1 MHIVVMGAGGV
12 GGYFGAKL
20 ARAGE
25 TVTLIARGEHPTAI
39 QRDGLRIRSSVEGE
53 SVVRLA
59 AVEDVRGLSA
69 AEVILFCVKSFDTE
83 TAAERIRP
91 IVGPDTAVL
100 SLQNG
105 IDNEDTID
113 EILGPGHAMGGVAQV
128 FAAIDRP
135 GVIAHHFAGRIIFGE
150 LDRRLTPRAESLAR
164 AFARAAIDAELS
176 TDIRRALW
184 EKYVLICAVAG
195 MTALTRCPIGVIRD
209 TPECWRMLRAI
220 VEEIV
225 ALAAAA
231 KAGLA
236 PGIVDQTMQTAT
248 AIAPGNFSSL
258 YQDLNRSK
266 RLELEAL
273 HGHAVRLGE
282 RFGVATPAVA
292 AVYAAHPTGDLMTR
306 ASSDVSAVKALVGFG
321 AVSLAA
327 TAFAFAGALLA
338 MLAVD
343 PWLTLW
349 ALAPYPAMIVLSK
362 RFNAVVHE
370 RSQAAQDQLGV
381 LSAKVQEYLAGMAV
395 VRAYTLEARATR
407 EFGRENTEYLRRSL
421 ALARSQSSFAPPLG
435 LIAGVGTLIVLW
447 VGGKAVVDG
456 RLTLG
461 ALAAFNGYLAYLAWP
476 TIALGW
482 TLSIV
487 RRGLTSMHRIQEIT
501 ESAVVAGEEKIGLG
515 GTEPP
520 RSSLRPPTVESVL
533 ADPATADPATTSAP
547 SIRFADVTF
556 AYDGRPPALRGV
568 SFSVGAGETVA
579 VVGPTGSG
587 KSTLGLLLA
596 RLWEAPPGTV
606 LVGERDVAGLPR
618 GALRVMLGYV
628 PQEGFLFSRSI
639 AENIALGR
647 EDVDA
652 ARIREAAVAAG
663 IADETQAFTA
673 GFDTVVGER
682 GLTLSGGQRQ
692 RVALARALV
701 GRPPILI
708 LDDPFASVDAAKE
721 EEIAAKLRALAQ
733 GRTVLLMTHR
743 LRAAQLADR
752 VVVLDA
758 GRVVEQGRH
767 ADLVSSGGLYAR
779 LWRIQQLEEEIARA

>member
-25 TVTLIARGEHPTAI
+25 TVTLIARGEHLTAI

-150 LDRRLTPRAESLAR
+150 LDGRLTPRAESLAR

-220 VEEIV
+220 VVEIV

-258 YQDLNRSK
+258 YQDLSRSK

-292 AVYAAHPTGDLMTR
+292 AVYAALKPH
-306 ASSDVSAVKALVGFG
+306 
-321 AVSLAA
+321 
-327 TAFAFAGALLA
+327 
-338 MLAVD
+338 
-343 PWLTLW
+343 
-349 ALAPYPAMIVLSK
+349 
-362 RFNAVVHE
+362 
-370 RSQAAQDQLGV
+370 
-381 LSAKVQEYLAGMAV
+381 
-395 VRAYTLEARATR
+395 
-407 EFGRENTEYLRRSL
+407 
-421 ALARSQSSFAPPLG
+421 
-435 LIAGVGTLIVLW
+435 
-447 VGGKAVVDG
+447 
-456 RLTLG
+456 
-461 ALAAFNGYLAYLAWP
+461 
-476 TIALGW
+476 
-482 TLSIV
+482 
-487 RRGLTSMHRIQEIT
+487 
-501 ESAVVAGEEKIGLG
+501 
-515 GTEPP
+515 
-520 RSSLRPPTVESVL
+520 
-533 ADPATADPATTSAP
+533 
-547 SIRFADVTF
+547 
-556 AYDGRPPALRGV
+556 
-568 SFSVGAGETVA
+568 
-579 VVGPTGSG
+579 
-587 KSTLGLLLA
+587 
-596 RLWEAPPGTV
+596 
-606 LVGERDVAGLPR
+606 
-618 GALRVMLGYV
+618 
-628 PQEGFLFSRSI
+628 
-639 AENIALGR
+639 
-647 EDVDA
+647 
-652 ARIREAAVAAG
+652 AAG
-663 IADETQAFTA
+663 
-673 GFDTVVGER
+673 R
-682 GLTLSGGQRQ
+682 
-692 RVALARALV
+692 RA
-701 GRPPILI
+701 
-708 LDDPFASVDAAKE
+708 
-721 EEIAAKLRALAQ
+721 
-733 GRTVLLMTHR
+733 
-743 LRAAQLADR
+743 
-752 VVVLDA
+752 
-758 GRVVEQGRH
+758 
-767 ADLVSSGGLYAR
+767 
-779 LWRIQQLEEEIARA
+779 

>member
-20 ARAGE
+20 ARGGE
-25 TVTLIARGEHPTAI
+25 TVTLIARGEHLTAI

-150 LDRRLTPRAESLAR
+150 LDGRLTPRAESLAR

-195 MTALTRCPIGVIRD
+195 MTALTRRPIGVIRD

-225 ALAAAA
+225 ALAAAV

-258 YQDLNRSK
+258 YQDLTRGK

-292 AVYAAHPTGDLMTR
+292 AVYAALKPH
-306 ASSDVSAVKALVGFG
+306 
-321 AVSLAA
+321 
-327 TAFAFAGALLA
+327 
-338 MLAVD
+338 
-343 PWLTLW
+343 
-349 ALAPYPAMIVLSK
+349 
-362 RFNAVVHE
+362 
-370 RSQAAQDQLGV
+370 
-381 LSAKVQEYLAGMAV
+381 
-395 VRAYTLEARATR
+395 
-407 EFGRENTEYLRRSL
+407 
-421 ALARSQSSFAPPLG
+421 
-435 LIAGVGTLIVLW
+435 
-447 VGGKAVVDG
+447 
-456 RLTLG
+456 
-461 ALAAFNGYLAYLAWP
+461 
-476 TIALGW
+476 
-482 TLSIV
+482 
-487 RRGLTSMHRIQEIT
+487 
-501 ESAVVAGEEKIGLG
+501 
-515 GTEPP
+515 
-520 RSSLRPPTVESVL
+520 
-533 ADPATADPATTSAP
+533 
-547 SIRFADVTF
+547 
-556 AYDGRPPALRGV
+556 
-568 SFSVGAGETVA
+568 
-579 VVGPTGSG
+579 
-587 KSTLGLLLA
+587 
-596 RLWEAPPGTV
+596 
-606 LVGERDVAGLPR
+606 
-618 GALRVMLGYV
+618 
-628 PQEGFLFSRSI
+628 
-639 AENIALGR
+639 
-647 EDVDA
+647 
-652 ARIREAAVAAG
+652 AAG
-663 IADETQAFTA
+663 
-673 GFDTVVGER
+673 R
-682 GLTLSGGQRQ
+682 
-692 RVALARALV
+692 RA
-701 GRPPILI
+701 
-708 LDDPFASVDAAKE
+708 
-721 EEIAAKLRALAQ
+721 
-733 GRTVLLMTHR
+733 
-743 LRAAQLADR
+743 
-752 VVVLDA
+752 
-758 GRVVEQGRH
+758 
-767 ADLVSSGGLYAR
+767 
-779 LWRIQQLEEEIARA
+779 